1 MIWIKIVVI
10 RRATISSHPF
20 FFTLTETVLH
30 SLLNLVAVGLR
41 VPSPVP
47 SPVPSLPQNEP
58 AALHSLIEA
67 LPTSQPDE
75 WTEEIRKILQRTRQ
89 CLDANSAW
97 LRAYCTWAEAARAGH
112 YSSACEWLLRRARFS
127 TIDVFQDVLRPITL
141 HYSSFP

>member
-41 VPSPVP
+41 
-47 SPVPSLPQNEP
+47 VPSLPQNEP

-89 CLDANSAW
+89 CLDANSA
-97 LRAYCTWAEAARAGH
+97 
-112 YSSACEWLLRRARFS
+112 
-127 TIDVFQDVLRPITL
+127 
-141 HYSSFP
+141 